1 MNRQTILEFRSLC
14 IKLFDGSLE
23 EHESQRLNEL
33 MYHPGLRKVYFGLVK
48 VNLSLKFAGECC
60 RESSDLLNEETFVEQ
75 VWESLAAEEKNA
87 EPVQRFES
95 IEESPRRVNKKVYQQ
110 KQPRQISKFNLYSA
124 LTGVAALIFIFIFA
138 SISPDRTAVK
148 AAAVRDALNAEFADD
163 SESYSQGQSI
173 WAGETVR
180 ISEGFIEFETARNVL
195 ITVEAPAE
203 FEFNKQDDMQLEY
216 GQVYA
221 NVGEN
226 GIGFTVHTDNMR
238 LIDLGTEFGVY
249 RDKKGWT
256 EVHMINGE
264 AALVAG
270 GSWFKKTKQ
279 QLFKGQA
286 RGVSSNGTSVEELDS
301 EPEKFARYINS
312 DHKSVWRGQKALD
325 LADIVGGG
333 NGLGS
338 GEYKSGINTASGEY
352 TTDINRLNS
361 LKFSN
366 GQGYLNVDSLSFVD
380 GVFIPDGE
388 FGAVQVT
395 SEGHTFSGVSDTE
408 GKYWIGLLN
417 GAYHPRLQ
425 DVLPHTLTL
434 QGVKQSY
441 PENSALF
448 IHPNQGITFD
458 LDKIEQVVQGKEFSR
473 FTAEFGLSDSVFDND
488 NFVVP
493 LNNFEVFEEGQLNCD
508 LQVLVDGQLRFEK
521 SNQSPSQKP
530 SRVDLTLKPE
540 DRFLTLIVTIPIED
554 NLPEAGFVWAFMK
567 DPQLHVWGNE

>member
-14 IKLFDGSLE
+14 IKLFEGSLDD
-23 EHESQRLNEL
+23 HESQRLNEL
-33 MYHPGLRKVYFGLVK
+33 MYHPALRKVYFGLVK

-60 RESSDLLNEETFVEQ
+60 RESSELLSEETFVEQ
-75 VWESLAAEEKNA
+75 VWESLAEEEKNA
-87 EPVQRFES
+87 EPAQRFES
-95 IEESPRRVNKKVYQQ
+95 IEESPRRVNRKVYQQ

-124 LTGVAALIFIFIFA
+124 ITGAAALIFLFIFA
-138 SISPDRTAVK
+138 SLSPERAAVK
-148 AAAVRDALNAEFADD
+148 VAAVRDSLDVKFADD
-163 SESYSQGQSI
+163 SKRYSKGDII
-173 WAGETVR
+173 WAEETIK
-180 ISEGFIEFETARNVL
+180 ISEGFIEFATARDVL

-216 GQVYA
+216 GQLYA

-256 EVHMINGE
+256 EVHMIDGE

-279 QLFKGQA
+279 QLFQGQA
-286 RGVSSNGTSVEELDS
+286 RGVSGNGTSVEELDS
-301 EPEKFARYINS
+301 KPEKFARYINS
-312 DHKSVWRGQKALD
+312 DHKSVWRGQKTLD

-338 GEYKSGINTASGEY
+338 GEYKSGIDTASGEY
-352 TTDINRLNS
+352 TADINRLNS
-361 LKFSN
+361 LKSSSGNRYF
-366 GQGYLNVDSLSFVD
+366 NVKSLPFVD

-388 FGAVQVT
+388 FGSVQVT
-395 SEGHTFSGVSDTE
+395 SQGHTFSELSDTD

-417 GAYHPRLQ
+417 GAYHPRLN

-434 QGVKQSY
+434 QGAKQSY

-458 LDKIEQVVQGKEFSR
+458 LNKIRQIVEGNQFAR

-493 LNNFEVFEEGQLNCD
+493 LNNFEVFKEGQLNCD

-521 SNQSPSQKP
+521 RNQSPSQKP
-530 SRVDLTLKPE
+530 SRVDLTLKPQ
-540 DRFLTLIVTIPIED
+540 DRFLTIIVSNPVED
-554 NLPEAGFVWAFMK
+554 NLPDSGFVWAFMRE
-567 DPQLHVWGNE
+567 PNLHIRRN